1 MNILLNVEKRHE
13 NSIWERSGYYLQK
26 ISNFYKTIKKCN
38 FSKKTYILARCTRW
52 KKRLRIVHLPHRNH
66 KNSNWA
72 RSGFHFKK
80 LAKLKKKQSNHN

>member
-38 FSKKTYILARCTRW
+38 FSKKNIHSRTVHPLE
-52 KKRLRIVHLPHRNH
+52 KK
-66 KNSNWA
+66 A
-72 RSGFHFKK
+72 
-80 LAKLKKKQSNHN
+80 